1 MNSSVHV
8 PKKKLYRSPVLKTY
22 GSLTDMTA
30 ATSNMGSID
39 NAKTGTN
46 HKTG

>member
-1 MNSSVHV
+1 MNSSADV
-8 PKKKLYRSPVLKTY
+8 PKKKLYRTPGLKTY

-30 ATSNMGSID
+30 ATSNMGQID
-39 NAKTGTN
+39 NAKTGQN